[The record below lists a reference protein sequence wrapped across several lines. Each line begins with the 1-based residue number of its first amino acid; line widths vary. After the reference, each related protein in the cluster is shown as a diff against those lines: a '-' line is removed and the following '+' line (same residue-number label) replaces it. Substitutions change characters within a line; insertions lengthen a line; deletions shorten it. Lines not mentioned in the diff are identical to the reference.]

1 MARNFNG
8 TTVGLV
14 GYGAIGRIV
23 ARILQAFGSTVIAYD
38 PYADAADLAAD
49 GVVTADLD
57 TVLRRSGVVSLHA
70 RLTPETQHMIDERA
84 LQLLPHGAVLVNAA
98 RGGLLDYA
106 PLPEMLRSGR
116 LGALALDVYDI
127 EPPPSDWPLFSAP
140 NVVCIAAPGRSDRA
154 DSHPCS
160 FDRRQRCRGLRGRP
174 GSCPRRQPGRARRA
188 RPGGSAVTD
197 PRGATLAVDV
207 GTSLIKAVVFDERGR
222 EQLAIARS
230 TVIDSPHPGWAEQD
244 MIAVRDA
251 VGDCIADAV
260 RQYKHPIARVALT
273 AQGDGAWLIG
283 NDGAPVRP
291 AVLWNDAR
299 AARIVEKWT
308 RDGVLDQA
316 FRINGSLG
324 NLGLPNAILAW
335 FIAEDPDALADVRDV
350 ATCGSWLFESL
361 TGARGL
367 HPSEASA
374 PWIDVLTAQYS
385 DELFE
390 LFGLSAVRGLVPPV
404 LSDDELTRPLPLPGA
419 AARTGLAVGI
429 PVTLAPYD
437 VVTTATGGGSVAVG
451 SAFCIL
457 GTTLCT
463 GSIVDTIDTAGT
475 PTGLA
480 LLSGGDRPMTRA
492 FPTLSGTGV
501 VEWARELLGL
511 DDAASLT
518 DLARRSEPGA
528 GGIRMWPYLSPAGE
542 RMPFLDADAHGV
554 MGGITFGN
562 GPADIARSHAGRSRA
577 RHPRVPRRRSDP

>member
-1 MARNFNG
+1 M
-8 TTVGLV
+8 
-14 GYGAIGRIV
+14 
-23 ARILQAFGSTVIAYD
+23 
-38 PYADAADLAAD
+38 
-49 GVVTADLD
+49 
-57 TVLRRSGVVSLHA
+57 
-70 RLTPETQHMIDERA
+70 
-84 LQLLPHGAVLVNAA
+84 
-98 RGGLLDYA
+98 
-106 PLPEMLRSGR
+106 
-116 LGALALDVYDI
+116 
-127 EPPPSDWPLFSAP
+127 
-140 NVVCIAAPGRSDRA
+140 
-154 DSHPCS
+154 
-160 FDRRQRCRGLRGRP
+160 
-174 GSCPRRQPGRARRA
+174 
-188 RPGGSAVTD
+188 TD

-404 LSDDELTRPLPLPGA
+404 LSDDELTRPLLPGA
-419 AARTGLAVGI
+419 AARTGLSVGI

-437 VVTTATGGGSVAVG
+437 VVTTATGGEASRSVPRSASSARHCAPVRLLTRSTPPAPRQDLPCSVAV
-451 SAFCIL
+451 
-457 GTTLCT
+457 T
-463 GSIVDTIDTAGT
+463 
-475 PTGLA
+475 
-480 LLSGGDRPMTRA
+480 DR
-492 FPTLSGTGV
+492 
-501 VEWARELLGL
+501 
-511 DDAASLT
+511 
-518 DLARRSEPGA
+518 
-528 GGIRMWPYLSPAGE
+528 
-542 RMPFLDADAHGV
+542 
-554 MGGITFGN
+554 
-562 GPADIARSHAGRSRA
+562 
-577 RHPRVPRRRSDP
+577 